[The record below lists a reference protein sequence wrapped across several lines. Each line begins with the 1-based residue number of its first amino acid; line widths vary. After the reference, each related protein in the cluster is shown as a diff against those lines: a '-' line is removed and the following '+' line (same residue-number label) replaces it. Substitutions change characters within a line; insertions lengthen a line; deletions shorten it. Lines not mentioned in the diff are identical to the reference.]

1 MKTRRALGR
10 GLGALIPGG
19 GGDIAPPSEGQKNVG
34 LDLIRANPSQPRKQ
48 FDEDELESLAAS
60 IRESGM
66 MQPIVV
72 RPQGDGYEI
81 IAGERRWR
89 AAQRAELKD
98 VPIIVREASEREVLV
113 MALVENLQR
122 VDLNPIEEAEG
133 YSRLAEEFKMTQDDV
148 ARSVGKDRTTV
159 TNLLRLLKLA
169 PPVQQFVRDGKLAM
183 GHARAIAAIEDKPRQ
198 IALASLAVQKELSV
212 RQVEALIRDAAA
224 EKKEAKT
231 PTKIADPNLRDVIER
246 LKRSFGTK
254 VSMSGQ
260 PDRGKLVFEYY
271 TAEEFDRLLERL
283 LQ

>member
-1 MKTRRALGR
+1 MKRKALGR

-19 GGDIAPPSEGQKNVG
+19 GGDTSPSTEGQKSVG
-34 LDLIRANPSQPRKQ
+34 LDRIRANPAQPRKS

-60 IRESGM
+60 IRESGL

-72 RPQGDGYEI
+72 RTQGDGFEI

-89 AAQRAELKD
+89 AAQRAELKE
-98 VPIIVREASEREVLV
+98 VPIVIREASEREVLV

-169 PPVQQFVRDGKLAM
+169 PPVQQLVRDGKLAM
-183 GHARAIAAIEDKPRQ
+183 GHARAIAAIEDKQRQ
-198 IALASLAVQKELSV
+198 IALATLAVEKELSV
-212 RQVEALIRDAAA
+212 RQVETMIREAAT
-224 EKKEAKT
+224 EKKETKT
-231 PTKIADPNLRDVIER
+231 PAKITDPNLRDVIER

-254 VSMSGQ
+254 VSLNGQ
-260 PDRGKLVFEYY
+260 PDRGRLVFEYY
-271 TAEEFDRLLERL
+271 TSEEFERLLERL